1 MGEIAEKFADAAS
14 MFWLNLD
21 SRERQLLV
29 VGLVWVIGLAV
40 TIPLER
46 SRQQRE
52 RELLIDQVLER
63 LEARRG

>member
-40 TIPLER
+40 SLPLEKR
-46 SRQQRE
+46 RQQRE
-52 RELLIDQVLER
+52 RELLVDAVLER
-63 LEARRG
+63 MERRG